1 MTQTQIRYEQTQ
13 GVQEEISGAT
23 LSSVTVD
30 GADKVL
36 IQDTSDSDNLK
47 TVLASSLGGGGDV
60 VGPASAT
67 DNAITRY
74 DGTTGKL
81 IQDSNITISDTDE
94 IDNVDGIQF
103 DLTPSA
109 TGAEGKLYWNSDDGT
124 LQLGMPG
131 GNVTLQLGQEVLVR
145 ARNETG
151 VTITNGSVVYVSGA
165 QGSRPTIELA
175 TASTHSI
182 AESVIGFTTEE
193 ITNNNNGYV
202 TTFGIVRDLDTSAY
216 TAGDKIYLST
226 TAGEF
231 TGTIP
236 TKPNTRVDLGVV
248 LFSNVSSGSILV
260 SPLPVHQFDELNDV
274 IITSI
279 LQGQIAVWDNS
290 TGVWRNTNTIDVPTA
305 TQTGLIIQTTDDNAT
320 NNLQEWH
327 NSGGL
332 LSSVDRKGTISIG
345 QQDSLQSNQQLII
358 QSNQPKF
365 KIIDQR
371 SSGGIATSLFE
382 GYIRN
387 TTSGL
392 ETLAGM
398 IGVYGTLSTSP
409 TPPTVFYMYLG
420 MDSLNTLSS
429 HILKIDANRRVQ
441 VGLAGSTRPSATFEV
456 IGSEDIVQAIVKAH
470 STQTA
475 NLQEW
480 QDSASTVLSSINASG
495 EASLAKVTVPDDATT
510 PPLNFTE
517 RSTAPSTPSTGDIY
531 LDDGSNGAATP
542 HFRRWTGATWEDVGP
557 AAGAGSGDV
566 VGPASATDNA
576 LVRFDTTTGKLIQ
589 NSGATLDDSNN
600 LSVNSILP
608 TVDVALA
615 DGGTGSSTASGARTN
630 LDAQQTLSG
639 LTITSATVATG
650 DKVLI
655 QDVDDSDNLKYVTAQ
670 SIADLASGGGTILA
684 VNTSITETTTT
695 STSYVTVT
703 NGSETVTLDGSKNLR
718 VTLSGFY
725 TDNNANDGRMAVGI
739 EVGTTEYDCILT
751 ETGDFMPAAFS
762 LVLDSSEVTSGS
774 TAISVQI
781 KATNGTSNKQL
792 KVLSNPRFII
802 EEF

>member
-1 MTQTQIRYEQTQ
+1 MNEFFSIQLNGFLGYANRYDC
-13 GVQEEISGAT
+13 G
-23 LSSVTVD
+23 D
-30 GADKVL
+30 C
-36 IQDTSDSDNLK
+36 
-47 TVLASSLGGGGDV
+47 GGGDGNV
-60 VGPASAT
+60 VGAASST
-67 DNAITRY
+67 DNAIVRW
-74 DGTTGKL
+74 DGITGEL
-81 IQDSNITISDTDE
+81 IQDSNVTISDTDE

-109 TGAEGKLYWNSDDGT
+109 IAAEGKLYWNSDDGT

-131 GNVTLQLGQEVLVR
+131 GNVVYQLGQEELVR

-151 VTITNGSVVYVSGA
+151 VTITNGSVVYISGA

-236 TKPNTRVDLGVV
+236 TKPDTRVDLGVV

-260 SPLPVHQFDELNDV
+260 SPSPVHQFDELNDV

-305 TQTGLIIQTTDDNAT
+305 TQTGLIIQTTDDNSA

-327 NSGGL
+327 NSVGL
-332 LSSVDRKGTISIG
+332 LSSVDRNGTISIG
-345 QQDSLQSNQQLII
+345 QQDTLQSNQQLII

-365 KIIDQR
+365 KIIDQK
-371 SSGGIATSLFE
+371 SMGGIATSLFE

-398 IGVYGTLSTSP
+398 IGVYGTLNTSP

-480 QDSASTVLSSINASG
+480 QDSVSTILASVDNGGLGTFDNL
-495 EASLAKVTVPDDATT
+495 K
-510 PPLNFTE
+510 LNNTI
-517 RSTAPSTPSTGDIY
+517 T
-531 LDDGSNGAATP
+531 ATP
-542 HFRRWTGATWEDVGP
+542 TAT
-557 AAGAGSGDV
+557 
-566 VGPASATDNA
+566 
-576 LVRFDTTTGKLIQ
+576 
-589 NSGATLDDSNN
+589 
-600 LSVNSILP
+600 
-608 TVDVALA
+608 
-615 DGGTGSSTASGARTN
+615 
-630 LDAQQTLSG
+630 
-639 LTITSATVATG
+639 

-655 QDVDDSDNLKYVTAQ
+655 QDVDDSDNTKTTTISEIGALLLNNGNIVVTKTSSYTITGLEADAEIVVKADCTSGDLTLTLPTALSYQ
-670 SIADLASGGGTILA
+670 NRKITVKRIDGSVNQVIVDGNGAETIDGNLTVNLSIQYTSLGFWSDGSEW
-684 VNTSITETTTT
+684 SIT
-695 STSYVTVT
+695 
-703 NGSETVTLDGSKNLR
+703 
-718 VTLSGFY
+718 
-725 TDNNANDGRMAVGI
+725 
-739 EVGTTEYDCILT
+739 
-751 ETGDFMPAAFS
+751 
-762 LVLDSSEVTSGS
+762 
-774 TAISVQI
+774 
-781 KATNGTSNKQL
+781 
-792 KVLSNPRFII
+792 
-802 EEF
+802 